1 MSEDRPPPVA
11 KEIDELP
18 HVGTLECERHVRTH
32 GAELRP
38 ETLVHLL
45 RKSSGGDTTLFPI
58 CGRLLIGQK
67 GNGGFYTGGHCE
79 GIIMN
84 LAKHYHFDSDPE
96 LLRDFR
102 ATCHAEMWR
111 AIHAGY
117 AEKPFWEHNFY
128 HCMKQL
134 CIQVARK
141 VHRRRMKTRSEQALP
156 ESEDGEDLLPD
167 PESLEDEIFGRIR
180 EEDLLRMIRRLPDR
194 QAVAALLAWV
204 DERPIEGE
212 GSDSVAKTMNVS
224 PRAVYKLLSKARQ
237 RLLED
242 PEIQKYREEA

>member
-1 MSEDRPPPVA
+1 MSEERPPHVA
-11 KEIDELP
+11 KEIEELP
-18 HVGTLECERHVRTH
+18 PWGTPLCEEHVRTH
-32 GAELRP
+32 GAALRP

-45 RKSSGGDTTLFPI
+45 RTSSGGDTALFPI

-67 GNGGFYTGGHCE
+67 GQTGFWTGGHCE

-96 LLRDFR
+96 LLYDFR
-102 ATCHAEMWR
+102 ADCYAGMWK
-111 AIHAGY
+111 AVHAGY

-141 VHRRRMKTRSEQALP
+141 VRGRRTRERSEQALP

-167 PESLEDEIFGRIR
+167 PVSG
-180 EEDLLRMIRRLPDR
+180 EDLIFHRILKDDLLAAIRTLPER

-204 DERPIEGE
+204 DERPIEGDAE
-212 GSDSVAKTMNVS
+212 DSVAKVMGIS
-224 PRAVYKLLSKARQ
+224 PRAVYKLLVKARQ
-237 RLLED
+237 RLLER
-242 PEIQKYREEA
+242 PNIQKYKEEA